1 MNVNLEGLL
10 NVATGKAIAHR
21 IVVETAKSNLRGTA
35 SATISANPS
44 WEIRLDSA
52 GVQAADLLNWYRAF
66 QPDVDDAVMVKQ
78 YFTGAM
84 TLRGW
89 PVQITDAAF
98 SSEGGEARIPGICFA
113 DTNWSDCG
121 WAASRHADDR
131 AVSGC
136 VWHRAVVRSAA

>member
-44 WEIRLDSA
+44 WEVRLDSA

-66 QPDVDDAVMVKQ
+66 QPDVDDAVAVNQ

-89 PVQITDAAF
+89 PLQIKDAAF
-98 SSEGGEARIPGICFA
+98 SSEGGEARIPGIARRCELERLRA
-113 DTNWSDCG
+113 DG
-121 WAASRHADDR
+121 VAIR
-131 AVSGC
+131 
-136 VWHRAVVRSAA
+136 